1 MKKHIFL
8 FLLLNS
14 ILAYLK
20 LANVVQSAGTIA
32 LLVIINC
39 NALAIATGH
48 LDFSLFVLH
57 SSFKYALHFRKT
69 HYVANVPADL
79 RSAGIEYKDL

>member
-1 MKKHIFL
+1 MQNEKHIFL

-20 LANVVQSAGTIA
+20 LANVVQSAGTLV

-39 NALAIATGH
+39 NALAIA
-48 LDFSLFVLH
+48 SVP
-57 SSFKYALHFRKT
+57 YFRKT
-69 HYVANVPADL
+69 AVF
-79 RSAGIEYKDL
+79 

>member
-1 MKKHIFL
+1 MQNEKHIFL
-8 FLLLNS
+8 FLLPSS

-39 NALAIATGH
+39 NALAIA
-48 LDFSLFVLH
+48 SVP
-57 SSFKYALHFRKT
+57 YFRKT
-69 HYVANVPADL
+69 AVV
-79 RSAGIEYKDL
+79 